1 MLVIS
6 VDNTQSINPMF
17 FIIWGTSPSEVILRY
32 EAFLGMVVDTAQMI
46 CQYRFLENRKACVLT
61 NSNIMTASQFVC
73 RACDEFLLEFL
84 ENKELTS
91 KFSILWNDMS
101 GSGGSAQTQ
110 IIGDPCTNDAEPW
123 NAISNCVFL
132 FFLGEHF
139 SFLQAKTIKHR
150 TTFKLSRKKGRKF

>member
-1 MLVIS
+1 MYVIS
-6 VDNTQSINPMF
+6 VDNAQSINPMF
-17 FIIWGTSPSEVILRY
+17 FIILGTSPSEVILRN

-91 KFSILWNDMS
+91 KFSIL
-101 GSGGSAQTQ
+101 
-110 IIGDPCTNDAEPW
+110 
-123 NAISNCVFL
+123 
-132 FFLGEHF
+132 
-139 SFLQAKTIKHR
+139 
-150 TTFKLSRKKGRKF
+150 